1 MQTAGLVLDIYDDF
15 NGETLRS
22 LYPTLDALPEGVK
35 VASDLKGMHSQLP
48 DDVFAL
54 VMVNNVEKLR
64 KYACVDPGNTELSV
78 VYFLKHAHKLPI
90 EAQKTAAENL
100 IVASRWYDLEVPE
113 ELVKKAGLGGELL
126 GGAAEML
133 PGPIGK
139 AVGLARAAMGAG
151 SAIKNNMA
159 AAGQAGGQLMSTFK
173 GAEVNGTTTAP
184 MEEPGKLSPTPSK
197 TTINKTA
204 RVGHLVSASKSD
216 HEEMLQENSAI
227 AGEGPKSLPQAK
239 HLQPTVD
246 VTNAKPPTYVTEK
259 KASKYALPSLSRYP
273 LDSYA
278 QVKAA
283 GSYFGEYYKF
293 LAPEE
298 RREYAVNLVKQASAM
313 AIDIPDIAHK
323 YGAEGLA
330 PETEI
335 KIAFD
340 ARRAELQAYPDVL
353 RVLDAVEDVILTQGG
368 SKLASLA
375 LHPIEACALLSEFD
389 KDTGL
394 NRSYDKTIPD
404 PYFSVFG
411 NEKIASKS
419 SWSDIIGNDMITYAD
434 LKRLAHVG
442 THTVRDTFGEDF
454 QEEFRKDPI
463 GVYESLPR
471 DQKKMVIHMAQGT
484 APGAEPAY

>member
-1 MQTAGLVLDIYDDF
+1 MQTSGLVLDIYDDF

-22 LYPTLDALPEGVK
+22 LYPTPDTLSEGVK
-35 VASDLKGMHSQLP
+35 TASNLNGARDQLP

-54 VMVNNVEKLR
+54 VMVNNGEKLR

-78 VYFLKHAHKLPI
+78 AYFLKNAHKLPI

-100 IVASRWYDLEVPE
+100 ITASGWYDLAVPE

-126 GGAAEML
+126 GSAAEML
-133 PGPIGK
+133 PGGIGK
-139 AVGLARAAMGAG
+139 AVGLARTAMGAG
-151 SAIKNNMA
+151 GAIKNNMA

-173 GAEVNGTTTAP
+173 GAEVNGTMTAP

-239 HLQPTVD
+239 HLHPTVD

-259 KASKYALPSLSRYP
+259 KANLYALPGRYP
-273 LDSYA
+273 IDSYA

-283 GSYFGEYYKF
+283 SAYFGEHYKLF
-293 LAPEE
+293 APEE
-298 RREYAVNLVKQASAM
+298 RREYAVNLMKQASAM
-313 AIDIPDIAHK
+313 AIDVPDIARK
-323 YGAEGLA
+323 YGAQGLA
-330 PETEI
+330 PEFEI

-340 ARRAELQAYPDVL
+340 ARRSELQAYPDVL

-368 SKLASLA
+368 AKLASLA
-375 LHPIEACALLSEFD
+375 LHPVEACALLSEFD

-404 PYFSVFG
+404 PYLSIFG
-411 NEKIASKS
+411 EKTASKAA
-419 SWSDIIGNDMITYAD
+419 WSDIIGNDMITYSD

>member
-1 MQTAGLVLDIYDDF
+1 MQTSGLVLDVYDDF

-22 LYPTLDALPEGVK
+22 LYPTLDTLPEGVK
-35 VASDLKGMHSQLP
+35 TASNFNGTRDQLP

-54 VMVNNVEKLR
+54 VMVNNGEKLR

-78 VYFLKHAHKLPI
+78 AYFLKNAHKLPV

-100 IVASRWYDLEVPE
+100 ITASGWYDLAVPE
-113 ELVKKAGLGGELL
+113 ELVKKAGLLGSAMGALSTGSTLL
-126 GGAAEML
+126 GA
-133 PGPIGK
+133 GK
-139 AVGLARAAMGAG
+139 AV
-151 SAIKNNMA
+151 KNNMA
-159 AAGQAGGQLMSTFK
+159 AAGQAGGQLLNPALIK
-173 GAEVNGTTTAP
+173 AGEVNGTMTAP

-227 AGEGPKSLPQAK
+227 AGEGLKSLPQTK
-239 HLQPTVD
+239 HLRPTVD

-259 KASKYALPSLSRYP
+259 KASLYALPSASRYP
-273 LDSYA
+273 IDSYA

-283 GSYFGEYYKF
+283 GAYFGEHYKLF
-293 LAPEE
+293 APEE

-313 AIDIPDIAHK
+313 AIDVPDIARK

-330 PETEI
+330 PEFEI

-340 ARRAELQAYPDVL
+340 ARRLELQAYPDVL

-368 SKLASLA
+368 AKLASLA

-394 NRSYDKTIPD
+394 NRSYDRTIPD
-404 PYFSVFG
+404 PYFSIFG
-411 NEKIASKS
+411 EKTASKAA
-419 SWSDIIGNDMITYAD
+419 WSDIVGNDMITYAD
-434 LKRLAHVG
+434 LRRLAHVG